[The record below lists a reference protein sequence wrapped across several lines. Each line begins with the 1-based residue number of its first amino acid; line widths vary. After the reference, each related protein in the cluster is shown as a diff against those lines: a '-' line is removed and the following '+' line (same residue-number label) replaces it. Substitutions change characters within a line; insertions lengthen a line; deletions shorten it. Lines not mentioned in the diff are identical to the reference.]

1 MFSLIKHKK
10 ELSPTFLTLCIISFI
25 WLTGD
30 TILEFIFPTYLE
42 KIGLSFFAIGVLLS
56 LPSLFGMIIDLPIG
70 DLNDRISRKK
80 LMITGL
86 VGSIILASFIFTVKS
101 VILIGIGLALWG
113 AFYQIWR
120 VTRDTYLVA
129 ITKPEFRSTMFGIDS
144 AFLSLALTIG
154 PLIAGITLS
163 YFGII
168 SNLILYILFL
178 IIAIVT
184 ISLMIKS
191 KNHHKI
197 EVEIGRVIKNDKIF
211 LKSIQYLKLFGHQ
224 GFILLFL
231 SFIYTMTESFVI
243 TMEPLFYGPNGL
255 NLSPTLGGLIFAM
268 FFLPGILLSQP
279 SGWLGDKFGKKLILI
294 IGMVISGISL
304 IAFSATINI
313 KIILISAFF
322 TAAGTTLMYPNVKGL
337 IGDILY
343 KHKKGEFIGSVSV
356 FSDLGY
362 IIGPIL
368 GGLIAQFFGVR
379 KIFLIAGIIFILSI
393 IVALFINTKKEFH
406 GTTLLA
412 ELNNT
417 YK

>member
-1 MFSLIKHKK
+1 
-10 ELSPTFLTLCIISFI
+10 
-25 WLTGD
+25 
-30 TILEFIFPTYLE
+30 
-42 KIGLSFFAIGVLLS
+42 
-56 LPSLFGMIIDLPIG
+56 
-70 DLNDRISRKK
+70 
-80 LMITGL
+80 
-86 VGSIILASFIFTVKS
+86 
-101 VILIGIGLALWG
+101 
-113 AFYQIWR
+113 
-120 VTRDTYLVA
+120 
-129 ITKPEFRSTMFGIDS
+129 
-144 AFLSLALTIG
+144 
-154 PLIAGITLS
+154 
-163 YFGII
+163 
-168 SNLILYILFL
+168 
-178 IIAIVT
+178 
-184 ISLMIKS
+184 MIKS

-362 IIGPIL
+362 IIGPII